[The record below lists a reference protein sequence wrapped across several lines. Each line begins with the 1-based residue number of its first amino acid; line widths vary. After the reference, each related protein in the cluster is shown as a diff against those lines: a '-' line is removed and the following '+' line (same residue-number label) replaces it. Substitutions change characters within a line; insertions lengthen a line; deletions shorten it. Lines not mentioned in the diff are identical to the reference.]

1 MTVLSCCPASAVFG
15 VFAGLISYGR
25 IRASNGRLVGSR
37 LAMTCAIASFVI
49 GILSWGIGDRFQ
61 SAGRGSM
68 NSEVRAAMDQFLTG
82 TVDPNAWWTGVDPK
96 ALLAF
101 QQTVRERFG
110 PLKTS
115 SVTQTEIAMS
125 LKSTAQF
132 RMMLES
138 PHIQTVASVTTD
150 LITDSATFLPTIR
163 IRSIEIRIPSDQTS
177 QETETAMT
185 FPAKD
190 DSAMPDTLPKQ

>member
-1 MTVLSCCPASAVFG
+1 
-15 VFAGLISYGR
+15 
-25 IRASNGRLVGSR
+25 
-37 LAMTCAIASFVI
+37 MTCAIASFVI
-49 GILSWGIGDRFQ
+49 GIVSWGIGDRFQ

-68 NSEVRAAMDQFLTG
+68 NSEVRVAMDQFLTG
-82 TVDPNAWWTGVDPK
+82 TVDPNAWWTRVDPK

-101 QQTVRERFG
+101 QQTVRQRFG
-110 PLKTS
+110 PLKIS

-138 PHIQTVASVTTD
+138 PDIQTVASVTTD

-177 QETETAMT
+177 KETEKPLT